1 MSSSTS
7 TSERAPQPD
16 LRRAGLRLLGAL
28 TGVLLLLV
36 LIELGL
42 ELLLPSARGLHRDNP
57 SSPAASARFVR
68 NQEYSFAMGW
78 DLRHRVRGRTNVMGF
93 LSPYQFDAVAKPAV
107 ALFGDSFTEGEML
120 AYGESLAGQL
130 EAQSGGAIV
139 PFNFGLSGAALPHY
153 LGMAR
158 EMGAR
163 FQFDAA
169 VIVVVPGDYLEGF
182 EEKEGL
188 YKWGR
193 PGSELISLV
202 PAAPRSRWKQI
213 ARESALVYY
222 LRGNLKFNPS
232 TLFAR
237 PGQRACAPRELAAAD
252 RERLS
257 RYVEALPR
265 ALRLDAG
272 RIVLAVNTNTKDI
285 YERVD
290 RPGAVRDG
298 CPDVDALALAE
309 LRKLAAVRGIKVVE
323 IGALLEHHYRA
334 HRRPLDFR
342 PADPHWNGV
351 ATTLIAG
358 GIVRELSLAGD
369 AAKGRRALARTD

>member
-1 MSSSTS
+1 L
-7 TSERAPQPD
+7 P
-16 LRRAGLRLLGAL
+16 RAGLWLLGAL
-28 TGVLLLLV
+28 AGVLVLLA

-42 ELLLPSARGLHRDNP
+42 GLLLPSARGLHRDNP
-57 SSPAASARFVR
+57 SSPVSSARFVP

-78 DLRHRVRGRTNVMGF
+78 DLRHKVRGRTNAMGF
-93 LSPYQFDAVAKPAV
+93 LSPHQFDAAAKPVV

-120 AYGESLAGQL
+120 AYAESLPGQL

-139 PFNFGLSGAALPHY
+139 PFNFGLSGASLPHY

-169 VIVVVPGDYLEGF
+169 IVVVVPGDYLEGF
-182 EEKEGL
+182 QEKEGL
-188 YKWGR
+188 YTWGK

-202 PAAPRSRWKQI
+202 PAARRSRWKQI

-237 PGQRACAPRELAAAD
+237 PGQEACAPRELAAAD

-257 RYVEALPR
+257 RYVDALPR
-265 ALRLDAG
+265 ALRLDPG
-272 RIVLAVNTNTKDI
+272 RIVLALNTNTREI

-290 RPGAVRDG
+290 RPGRAREG
-298 CPDVDALALAE
+298 CPDVDTLALAA
-309 LRKLAAVRGIKVVE
+309 LKTLAGQRGMKVVE
-323 IGALLEHHYRA
+323 IGALLERHYRA
-334 HRRPLDFR
+334 HRRLLDFR
-342 PADPHWNGV
+342 PVDPHWNGI

-358 GIVRELSLAGD
+358 EIARELSLAGN
-369 AAKGRRALARTD
+369 AAKGRTLARTD